1 MEKQQWRKKYLTIL
15 SGQTVSLIGSSAVQ
29 FALIWWLTNESKS
42 AIMLSLAGLFA
53 YLPQLF
59 LGPFVGVW
67 LDRLNRKSV
76 VIIADLF
83 MGLVALALSCWFLWG
98 NPGFAVVIAALF
110 LRALANV
117 FHTPSIQAIVPL
129 LVPEKELVKANSWN
143 QFLQSGAFMLGPVL
157 GAAMFAVMP
166 LWLILLTDL
175 IGALA
180 ASLTLWIVE
189 VPTIA
194 RTAESMQHY
203 LQELKEGF
211 KVFRQDPPMLVVMV
225 FSFLIMIF
233 YLPLGTLFPLMAN
246 VHFELSAWYAS
257 VVEFAYAS
265 GMMISAFLIGLKKE
279 WREKLL
285 AAQWAN
291 VGLAITFIGSG
302 FAPASILGYW
312 LFVCFCILMGGV
324 GNLYNIPFTAYLQET
339 VAPEKLGRVFSLF
352 GSVMSAAMPIGLVL
366 AGPLSEKFGIAKW
379 FLISGICTLIF
390 SLLCLVVYRR
400 AKTKIRNNS
409 GSIR

>member
-29 FALIWWLTNESKS
+29 FSLIWWLTNESKS

-53 YLPQLF
+53 YLPQMF

-67 LDRLNRKSV
+67 LDRLKRKYV
-76 VIIADLF
+76 VIFADLF
-83 MGLVALALSCWFLWG
+83 MGLVAFVLSMWFLLG
-98 NPGFAVVIAALF
+98 RPGFAVVIVALF
-110 LRALANV
+110 LRSLANV

-129 LVPEKELVKANSWN
+129 LVPEEKLVKANSWN

-180 ASLTLWIVE
+180 ASFTLWIVA
-189 VPTIA
+189 VPNIV
-194 RTAESMQHY
+194 RNDEQPQHY
-203 LQELKEGF
+203 FQELKDELN
-211 KVFRQDPPMLVVMV
+211 VFREDPPMLVVMI
-225 FSFLIMIF
+225 FSFCIMIF
-233 YLPLGTLFPLMAN
+233 YLPLGTLFPLMTN
-246 VHFELSAWYAS
+246 VHFGLSAWFAS
-257 VVEFAYAS
+257 MVEFSYAA
-265 GMMISAFLIGLKKE
+265 GMMISAFLIGMKKE

-285 AAQWAN
+285 AAQLSC
-291 VGLAITFIGSG
+291 VGLAFTFIGSG
-302 FAPASILGYW
+302 LAPANQNGYW
-312 LFVCFCILMGGV
+312 LFVFFCILMGGV

-352 GSVMSAAMPIGLVL
+352 GSVMSAAMPVGLLL
-366 AGPLSEKFGIAKW
+366 AGPFSEKLGIARW
-379 FLISGICTLIF
+379 FLISGILTLFF
-390 SLLCLVVYRR
+390 SLLCLVFYRR
-400 AKTKIRNNS
+400 AKVKSMSKST
-409 GSIR
+409 

>member
-42 AIMLSLAGLFA
+42 AIMLSLAGLSA

-67 LDRLNRKSV
+67 LDRLNRKYV
-76 VIIADLF
+76 VIFADLF
-83 MGLVALALSCWFLWG
+83 MGLVALALSIWFLFG
-98 NPGFAVVIAALF
+98 NPGYLVVIAALF
-110 LRALANV
+110 LRSLANV

-129 LVPEKELVKANSWN
+129 LVPEEELVKANSWN

-157 GAAMFAVMP
+157 GAVMFAAMP
-166 LWLILLTDL
+166 LWVILLTDL

-180 ASLTLWIVE
+180 ACLALWIVE
-189 VPTIA
+189 VPEIPRSEATN
-194 RTAESMQHY
+194 QHY
-203 LQELKEGF
+203 LEELKDGF
-211 KVFRQDPPMLVVMV
+211 KVFKEDPPMLIVMV
-225 FSFLIMIF
+225 FSFFIMIF
-233 YLPLGTLFPLMAN
+233 YLPLGILFPLMTN
-246 VHFELSAWYAS
+246 VHFELSAWFAS
-257 VVEFAYAS
+257 VVEFSYAV
-265 GMMISAFLIGLKKE
+265 GMMISAFLIGMKKE

-285 AAQWAN
+285 AAQLAN

-302 FAPASILGYW
+302 LVPANLTGYW
-312 LFVCFCILMGGV
+312 LFVFFCILMGGV
-324 GNLYNIPFTAYLQET
+324 GNLYNIPFTSYLQET

-352 GSVMSAAMPIGLVL
+352 GSVMSGAMPIGLLL

-379 FLISGICTLIF
+379 FLISGILTLIF
-390 SLLCLVVYRR
+390 SLLCLVFYRR
-400 AKTKIRNNS
+400 AKEKAKA
-409 GSIR
+409 G